1 MKVNKVR
8 EIAAEIAGVGKTKI
22 KITSARMEDITKAI
36 TRDDV
41 RALLKDG
48 GITLDTEN
56 YQSRGRARITHKR
69 KKKGRGKKAGS
80 KKGTLKAREKPKTR
94 WIQKVRALRK
104 ELLKQ
109 RKELNLESKDYR
121 KYYRRVKG
129 NWFKNKK
136 HMGQV
141 LEDSKKQVQT

>member
-8 EIAAEIAGVGKTKI
+8 EIAAEVAGVGKTRI
-22 KITSARMEDITKAI
+22 KINAARMEDITKAI
-36 TRDDV
+36 TRDDI

-48 GITLDTEN
+48 GITVSKEN
-56 YQSRGRARITHKR
+56 FQSRGRARVAHKR
-69 KKKGRGKKAGS
+69 KKMGRGRRAGS

-104 ELLKQ
+104 ELLKK
-109 RKELNLESKDYR
+109 RKEKNLESREYR

-129 NWFKNKK
+129 NWFRNKK
-136 HMGQV
+136 HLNQV
-141 LEDSKKQVQT
+141 LDENKK